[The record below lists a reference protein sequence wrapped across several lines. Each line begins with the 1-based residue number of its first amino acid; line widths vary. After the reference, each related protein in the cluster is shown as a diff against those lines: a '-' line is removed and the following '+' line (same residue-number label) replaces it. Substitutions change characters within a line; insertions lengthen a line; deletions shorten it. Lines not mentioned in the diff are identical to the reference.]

1 MEPDPALRGGESVS
15 FRALGTSTAPQIRN
29 LARVRVEPVDPS
41 RLEVG
46 DIVVA
51 TVVLGICTE
60 IAGRAVTA
68 APPKVVVRE
77 RKPSVHGDVHDRGA
91 RRR

>member
-1 MEPDPALRGGESVS
+1 
-15 FRALGTSTAPQIRN
+15 
-29 LARVRVEPVDPS
+29 
-41 RLEVG
+41 
-46 DIVVA
+46 VVA